1 MTPKNEGLSFVPNP
15 ADYNERAMRER
26 KRIALFIDYAETE
39 YSQKMVTGANLV
51 LKERGY
57 DLLIFPTGGGE
68 NVGRVYD
75 YQYLS
80 VAAHMTGANVDGI
93 IFVTTQALNYYEHE
107 FVESY
112 IKSFD
117 AVPIVSIGYIYG
129 SIPSVVASSDEAMRD
144 MVSHLI
150 KKHHRRNFALLDV
163 AKGAQDALSRK
174 QVFLDVLAEN
184 GIEFGR
190 DRALIGNF
198 DYYTAY
204 RALEDY
210 RERKGGF
217 DFDAVVALNDEMA
230 FACMDCLKKYGLQVP
245 EDVAVTGFD
254 NAARAMLGTPPLT
267 TIDQNIEL
275 QAALAAEKICDVIE
289 NKDYELITTVNA
301 RPVYRQSCGCLA
313 QSDGYFKERSRTG
326 RIMGSRYD
334 DKGFGLAE
342 WYVRR
347 GEFVQV
353 IKMFTDMQVNDSL
366 DEFRQHL
373 NRDMVEF
380 GIRSAA
386 IVLFENPI
394 STDKMFYFT
403 LPDSAMVFTAMDGDT
418 GFALDGSSPPVKFHP
433 RKQILPEYILDSL
446 DGMYVVSLFRNSV
459 LYGYMLF
466 RPGQFDITVYT
477 MVCRVISNNLA
488 SSYVLSKSAE
498 EKKELSDKYSIV
510 HAISVTDEMTGLM
523 NRRGFLSLAE
533 KALDASKTSQGSG
546 IVLYGDIDG
555 LKKIN
560 DNYGHAAGDKAIIAE
575 AQLLKKA
582 FRSTDV
588 IGRMG
593 GDEFAI
599 VAPSLGIPKYTEI
612 RKNLDKACEEWNKES
627 GEPFSLSISLGYVSY
642 PTMGVGYDLKSLLDM
657 ADNALYFEKRG
668 KHALRQG

>member
-1 MTPKNEGLSFVPNP
+1 
-15 ADYNERAMRER
+15 MRER

-39 YSQKMVTGANLV
+39 YSQKMVAGAKLA

-80 VAAHMTGANVDGI
+80 VSAHMTSANVDGI

-112 IKSFD
+112 IKSF
-117 AVPIVSIGYIYG
+117 ASVPIVSIGYIYG
-129 SIPSVVASSDEAMRD
+129 NIPSVIANSDAAMRE
-144 MVSHLI
+144 MVQHLI
-150 KKHHRRNFALLDV
+150 TEHHRKSFLLLDV

-174 QVFLDVLAEN
+174 QVFRDVLAEN
-184 GIEFGR
+184 GIEFGE
-190 DRALIGNF
+190 DRMIVGNF
-198 DYYTAY
+198 EYYTAY
-204 RALEDY
+204 RALEEY
-210 RERKGGF
+210 RARKGGF
-217 DFDAVVALNDEMA
+217 DFDTVVALNDEMA
-230 FACMDCLKKYGLQVP
+230 FACMDCMKKYGLRVP
-245 EDVAVTGFD
+245 EDIIVTGFD
-254 NAARAMLGTPPLT
+254 NASRSMLGTPPLT

-289 NKDYELITTVNA
+289 KKEYELITTVNSRA
-301 RPVYRQSCGCLA
+301 VYRQSCGCLTRE
-313 QSDGYFKERSRTG
+313 DGYFKERSRTG
-326 RIMGSRYD
+326 RILDSRYD

-347 GEFVQV
+347 GEFIQI

-373 NRDMVEF
+373 NKDMVEF
-380 GIRSAA
+380 GIESAA

-394 STDKMFYFT
+394 NMDKEFYFT
-403 LPDSAMVFTAMDGDT
+403 LPDSAMVFTAMDGET
-418 GFALDGSSPPVKFHP
+418 GFALDGLSPPVKFHT
-433 RKQILPEYILDSL
+433 RKQILPDYILNSL
-446 DGMYVVSLFRNSV
+446 DGMYVVSLFRNSI

-466 RPGQFDITVYT
+466 RPGRFDITVYT

-488 SSYVLSKSAE
+488 SSYVLGKSAA
-498 EKKELSDKYSIV
+498 EKKELSDKYNIV
-510 HAISVTDEMTGLM
+510 HAISVTDEMTGLL
-523 NRRGFLSLAE
+523 NRRGFVSLAG
-533 KALDASKTSQGSG
+533 KTLDASKTSRTSG

-575 AQLLKKA
+575 AQLLKNS
-582 FRSTDV
+582 FRASDV

-599 VAPSLGIPKYTEI
+599 VAPSLGISKYAEI
-612 RKNLDKACEEWNKES
+612 RESLDKACEEWNKES
-627 GEPFSLSISLGYVSY
+627 GEPFTLSISLGCVSY
-642 PTMGVGYDLKSLLDM
+642 PVEDVGADGYDLKTLLAM
-657 ADNALYFEKRG
+657 ADSSLYFEKRD
-668 KHALRQG
+668 KHALMQD

>member
-1 MTPKNEGLSFVPNP
+1 
-15 ADYNERAMRER
+15 MRER

-39 YSQKMVTGANLV
+39 YSQKMVGGANLV

-80 VAAHMTGANVDGI
+80 VAAHMTSANVDGI
-93 IFVTTQALNYYEHE
+93 IFVTTEALNYYEHE

-112 IKSFD
+112 IKSFSS
-117 AVPIVSIGYIYG
+117 VPIVSIGYIYG
-129 SIPSVVASSDEAMRD
+129 SIPSVVASSEEAMRD

-150 KKHHRRNFALLDV
+150 KVHHRRNFALLDV

-184 GIEFGR
+184 GIEFSKDKMIVGS
-190 DRALIGNF
+190 F
-198 DYYTAY
+198 EYFTTF
-204 RALEDY
+204 RALEEY

-217 DFDAVVALNDEMA
+217 DFDTVVALNDEMA
-230 FACMDCLKKYGLQVP
+230 FACMDCLKKYGLRVP
-245 EDVAVTGFD
+245 EDVVVTGFD
-254 NAARAMLGTPPLT
+254 NATRSMLGSPPLT

-275 QAALAAEKICDVIE
+275 QAALAADKICNLIE
-289 NKDYELITTVNA
+289 NKGYELITTVRS
-301 RPVYRQSCGCLA
+301 RPVYRQSCGCLTA
-313 QSDGYFKERSRTG
+313 DDGFFKERSMSG
-326 RIMGSRYD
+326 SIMTTRYD

-342 WYVRR
+342 WFVRR

-366 DEFRQHL
+366 DEFRLHL

-394 STDKMFYFT
+394 STDKLFYFT

-488 SSYVLSKSAE
+488 ASYVLSKSVE
-498 EKKELSDKYSIV
+498 EKKELTDKYSIV

-546 IVLYGDIDG
+546 IVIYGDIDG

-599 VAPSLGIPKYTEI
+599 VAPSLGIAKYMEI
-612 RKNLDKACEEWNKES
+612 RKNLDKACESWNRES
-627 GEPFSLSISLGYVSY
+627 GEPFALSISLGYVSY
-642 PTMGVGYDLKSLLDM
+642 PTMGGGYDLKSLLDM

-668 KHALRQG
+668 KHTLRVD